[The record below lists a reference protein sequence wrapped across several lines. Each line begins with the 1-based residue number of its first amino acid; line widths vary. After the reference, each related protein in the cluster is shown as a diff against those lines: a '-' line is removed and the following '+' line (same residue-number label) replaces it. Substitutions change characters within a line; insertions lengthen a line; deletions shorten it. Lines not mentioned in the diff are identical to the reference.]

1 MLWLFLALGTAFF
14 EAVKDVLSKRQLNS
28 CPEASLFS
36 KSGDEYLLAWA
47 YNAFGL
53 PLSGAYLWW
62 SGVPQIGEG
71 FFLALAAG
79 VGLNLIAVPLYM
91 RAIKASDLSLT
102 LPMLTFTPLFML
114 GTSPVMLGEF
124 PGFWGGLGMF
134 LIIAGAYAMHVGRG
148 GRGLLAPFRALRDE
162 PGPRI
167 MLFVALLWSVAANLD
182 KIGLVNS
189 SPAFWL
195 FSSFCVTSLGLLPMV
210 LLKSHQPLAKLRRNF
225 PGLLLIG
232 LTGTLA
238 LILQMW
244 ALTMTLAVYVISIK
258 RISVVFGVLFG
269 HFVFQ
274 EQGLARRLVC
284 AVLMVAGVAL
294 IVVP

>member
-14 EAVKDVLSKRQLNS
+14 EAVKDVLSKWQLS
-28 CPEASLFS
+28 SHPGASLLS

-47 YNAFGL
+47 YSTFGL
-53 PLSGAYLWW
+53 PLSGAYLLW
-62 SGVPQIGEG
+62 SGVPQIGED
-71 FFLALAAG
+71 FFPALAAG
-79 VGLNLIAVPLYM
+79 VGLSLIATPLYM
-91 RAIKASDLSLT
+91 RAIKDSDLSLT

-124 PGFWGGLGMF
+124 PDLWGGLGMV

-148 GRGLLAPFRALRDE
+148 GRGLLAPFRALWNE

-167 MLFVALLWSVAANLD
+167 MLLVALLWSVAANVD

-195 FSSFCVTSLGLLPMV
+195 FSSFCMMSLGLLPMV
-210 LLKSHQPLAKLRRNF
+210 LLKSHQPLARLRRNF

-244 ALTMTLAVYVISIK
+244 ALTMTLAAYVISIK

-274 EQGLARRLVC
+274 ERGLARRLVC
-284 AVLMVAGVAL
+284 AALMVAGVAL
-294 IVVP
+294 IAVP

>member
-14 EAVKDVLSKRQLNS
+14 EAVKDVLSKRQLAGR
-28 CPEASLFS
+28 PEPPLLS
-36 KSGDEYLLAWA
+36 KNGDEYLLAWA
-47 YNAFGL
+47 YCTFGL
-53 PLSGAYLWW
+53 PLSGAYLLW
-62 SGVPQIGEG
+62 SGVPQIGEA
-71 FFLALAAG
+71 FFPALAFGAG
-79 VGLNLIAVPLYM
+79 MNLVVLPLYM
-91 RAIKASDLSLT
+91 RAIKVSDLSLT

-124 PGFWGGLGMF
+124 PDLWGGLGMV
-134 LIIAGAYAMHVGRG
+134 LIIVGAYAMHVGRG
-148 GRGLLAPFRALRDE
+148 GRGLAAPLRALWNE

-167 MLFVALLWSVAANLD
+167 MLLVALLWSVAANVD
-182 KIGLVNS
+182 KIGLANS

-195 FSSFCVTSLGLLPMV
+195 FSFFCVMSLGLLPLA
-210 LLKSHQPLAKLRRNF
+210 LLKSHQPLARLRRDL

-232 LTGTLA
+232 LIGALA

-244 ALTMTLAVYVISIK
+244 ALTMTLAAYVISIK

-269 HFVFQ
+269 HFVFH

-284 AVLMVAGVAL
+284 AALMVVGVAL
-294 IVVP
+294 IAVP

>member
-14 EAVKDVLSKRQLNS
+14 EAVKDVLSKRQLTNCS
-28 CPEASLFS
+28 DASLFS

-47 YNAFGL
+47 YSTFGL

-62 SGVPQIGEG
+62 SGLPQLGED
-71 FFLALAAG
+71 FFPALAGG
-79 VGLNLIAVPLYM
+79 VGLNLFAVPMYM
-91 RAIKASDLSLT
+91 RALKASDLSLT

-114 GTSPVMLGEF
+114 GTSPLMLGEF
-124 PGFWGGLGMF
+124 PNLWGGLGMV

-148 GRGLLAPFRALRDE
+148 GNGLFAPFRALWNE

-167 MLFVALLWSVAANLD
+167 MLFVALVWSVAANVD
-182 KIGLVNS
+182 KIGVVNS

-195 FSSFCVTSLGLLPMV
+195 FSFFSVMSVGLLPMV
-210 LLKSHQPLAKLRRNF
+210 LLKSHQPWARLRRNF
-225 PGLLLIG
+225 MGFILIG

-244 ALTMTLAVYVISIK
+244 ALTMTLAAYVISIK

-269 HFVFQ
+269 HFVFH

-284 AVLMVAGVAL
+284 AILMVAGVAL
-294 IVVP
+294 IAVS